1 MATMTS
7 LTRRD
12 FLKLGG
18 ATLLASA
25 LAPLSEALSA
35 SGLPAAPVIYHG
47 SRRFPKIALTVDDCD
62 LVHLLQ
68 RLERLFDT
76 YPDFHVTFF
85 PKGVVLLSNEEKDP
99 GIWKRLHEK
108 GHEIGYHSWKHDIL
122 DLFPTEK
129 IIEDFDR
136 WYDAFR
142 QVMKANVD
150 VRFARPPGGNG
161 SPQFLEMCKVRN
173 LVCTMW
179 TLERGWGDENTADVI
194 KYKVPQTRNG
204 DIILM
209 HTRTYQVE
217 TIHAALPWVA
227 SHELK
232 LVTLRELYYDL
243 QREQN
248 QPRGCEASA
257 GSSLTRTCMD

>member
-62 LVHLLQ
+62 FVHLVK
-68 RLERLFDT
+68 RLETIFDG
-76 YPDFHVTFF
+76 YPNFHLTFNV
-85 PKGVVLLSNEEKDP
+85 KGTVLLSNESKDP
-99 GIWKRLHEK
+99 GIWRRLLSK

-122 DLFPTEK
+122 DSFPTEK

-161 SPQFLEMCKVRN
+161 SPQFLEMCRARG

-179 TLERGWGDENTADVI
+179 SWGWSDENATTAEVI
-194 KYKVPQTRNG
+194 KYTVPKTKHG
-204 DIILM
+204 DIVLM
-209 HTRTYQVE
+209 HTRTTDVD
-217 TIHAALPWVA
+217 TIEAALPWA
-227 SHELK
+227 ISQGLD
-232 LVTLRELYYDL
+232 LVTMRELYFDL

-248 QPRGCEASA
+248 QPKGCEATA
-257 GSSLTRTCMD
+257 GGSLTRTCMD